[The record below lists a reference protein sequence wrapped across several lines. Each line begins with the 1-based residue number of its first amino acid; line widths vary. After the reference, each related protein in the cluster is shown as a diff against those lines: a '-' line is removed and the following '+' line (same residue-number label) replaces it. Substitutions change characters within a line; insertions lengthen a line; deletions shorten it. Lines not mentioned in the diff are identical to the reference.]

1 MISKRKIIGIVSS
14 VDDKKTTS
22 IVENYA
28 EAINKAGGVT
38 VLLPYTEREEIIA
51 SFVELCDGFC
61 IAGGVDISPERYG
74 EEKHPLCEAPQLY
87 RDALDLAFIKKVL
100 ESGKPLLAICRGM
113 QMLNVA
119 LGGALYQDIP
129 SECPSEIKHRQ
140 TEGEL
145 EFSHSVTPVPS
156 TPLART
162 VGEDSIRINSF
173 HHQAVKRLGAGL
185 AIMAS
190 SDDGMVEAVY
200 MPERKFVEGYQ
211 WHPERLYAIDE
222 NSRKIFKHFI
232 ESC

>member
-100 ESGKPLLAICRGM
+100 FNIF
-113 QMLNVA
+113 NV
-119 LGGALYQDIP
+119 
-129 SECPSEIKHRQ
+129 
-140 TEGEL
+140 
-145 EFSHSVTPVPS
+145 VT
-156 TPLART
+156 
-162 VGEDSIRINSF
+162 IN
-173 HHQAVKRLGAGL
+173 H
-185 AIMAS
+185 
-190 SDDGMVEAVY
+190 
-200 MPERKFVEGYQ
+200 
-211 WHPERLYAIDE
+211 
-222 NSRKIFKHFI
+222 
-232 ESC
+232 

>member
-1 MISKRKIIGIVSS
+1 MNSKRKIIGIVSS
-14 VDDKKTTS
+14 VDNKKVTS

-28 EAINKAGGVT
+28 AAINAAGGVT
-38 VLLPYTEREEIIA
+38 VLLPYTECEEVIA
-51 SFVELCDGFC
+51 SFVEVCDGFC

-74 EEKHPLCEAPQLY
+74 EDRHPLCEEPQLY
-87 RDALDLAFIKKVL
+87 RDALDLAFIERVL
-100 ESGKPLLAICRGM
+100 ESGKPMLAICRGM

-119 LGGALYQDIP
+119 CGGTLFQDIP

-145 EFSHSVTPVPS
+145 ELSHYATPTPK

-173 HHQAVKRLGAGL
+173 HHQAVKRLGSGL
-185 AIMAS
+185 AVMAS
-190 SDDGMVEAVY
+190 ADDGTVEAIY

-222 NSRKIFKHFI
+222 NSRKIFRRFI